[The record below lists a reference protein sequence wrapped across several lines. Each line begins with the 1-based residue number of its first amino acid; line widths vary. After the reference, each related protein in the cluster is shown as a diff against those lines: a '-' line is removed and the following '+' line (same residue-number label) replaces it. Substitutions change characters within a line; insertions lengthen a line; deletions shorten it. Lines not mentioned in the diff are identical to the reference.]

1 MAVTVAAGSQANLL
15 NPLNPAAY
23 LEGALPMTAAM
34 VNLLTGD
41 ITGGGV
47 AYRSLFAIGL
57 TLFVITLV
65 MNIVSDLVAQ
75 RYREEY

>member
-1 MAVTVAAGSQANLL
+1 
-15 NPLNPAAY
+15 
-23 LEGALPMTAAM
+23 MTAAM

-41 ITGGGV
+41 ITGGGL

-65 MNIVSDLVAQ
+65 MNIISDIVAQ